1 MGPPVSAAPPRVYLD
16 ANVFITAFE
25 HAGARSDHAWWVL
38 EAVEDG
44 EIIGATSEITLAEVL
59 VKPVE
64 RGATDLANAY
74 EEMIRSGPNFEVL
87 PVRRDVLVAAAGL
100 RARRSSVRLP
110 DALHIATAR
119 ALDCATFV
127 SDDRRLRVP
136 EGMRLIELNAFTLDD
151 ILGERS

>member
-1 MGPPVSAAPPRVYLD
+1 MGSSVNTAQPRVYLD
-16 ANVFITAFE
+16 TNVFITAFE

-59 VKPVE
+59 VKPME

-74 EEMIRSGPNFEVL
+74 EKMIRPGPNFEIL
-87 PVRRDVLVAAAGL
+87 PVSRDVLVAAAGI

-110 DALHIATAR
+110 DAVHIATAR
-119 ALDCATFV
+119 ALDCAAFV

-136 EGMRLIELNAFTLDD
+136 EDMRLLELNAFTLDD
-151 ILGERS
+151 ILGERP